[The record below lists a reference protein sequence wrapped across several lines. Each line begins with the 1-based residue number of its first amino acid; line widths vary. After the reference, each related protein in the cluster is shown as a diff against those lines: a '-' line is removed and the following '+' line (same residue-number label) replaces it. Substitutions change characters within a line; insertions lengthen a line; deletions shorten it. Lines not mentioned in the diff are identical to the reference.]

1 MEKLQRVTIDML
13 VYLIRNLTLDF
24 SLPKKISVIFVKGS
38 TMPSKRESK
47 IGKRLHRDEKN
58 LSRTEKA
65 KEMGSK
71 IALATFDLQA
81 VMPVPTG
88 QSSAFF
94 YKSRLNCFN
103 FTVSK

>member
-1 MEKLQRVTIDML
+1 LENDYQ
-13 VYLIRNLTLDF
+13 
-24 SLPKKISVIFVKGS
+24 
-38 TMPSKRESK
+38 
-47 IGKRLHRDEKN
+47 LHQDEKN

-65 KEMGSK
+65 NDKEKAKEMGSN
-71 IALATFDLQA
+71 IVLATFDLQA